1 MMILPSAQAARFM
14 LMAWTRAKD
23 VRYWLEWLGV
33 AAGMAIVPLFPR
45 SLCHILGRTC
55 GMLGYF
61 LDANGRRVAL
71 ANIEAAFGP
80 ALTESE
86 RRVVARQSYQT
97 FATTLIDLLWSSRL
111 TEQNYQRYIE
121 IEGLEPAEKEPDEER
136 FGIAISVHYANFEW
150 LTLVLG
156 FHGYS
161 ADIVAERSKN
171 PLLNPLM
178 HRVRT
183 GSGVGIVP
191 RERAIVR
198 LFKKLRQGRRV
209 AILVDLNVRPT
220 QPAVVINCFGME
232 TCVTL
237 AHAWLHQRTGKAILP
252 AHCEPLGGGRYRVVC
267 HPKVHSAEGVT
278 ATEIAQQCWDS
289 FEPLIRNNPGAWLW
303 MYKHWRFQPKDASRK
318 YPFYANTSPHFEKL
332 KKQLRQAELAEAP
345 GHNGPATIL

>member
-1 MMILPSAQAARFM
+1 
-14 LMAWTRAKD
+14 MALTGAKNI
-23 VRYWLEWLGV
+23 RHWLEWLGV

-45 SLCHILGRTC
+45 SLCYVLGQMC
-55 GMLGYF
+55 GMFGYLF
-61 LDANGRRVAL
+61 DVKGRRVAL

-80 ALTESE
+80 ALTGRE
-86 RRVVARQSYQT
+86 RRTVARQSYQT

-111 TEQNYQRYIE
+111 TRQNYKRYIE
-121 IEGLEPAEKEPDEER
+121 IQGLEPAEKETTEER

-178 HRVRT
+178 HRVRA

-191 RERAIVR
+191 RERAIIR
-198 LFKKLRQGRRV
+198 LFKKLRKGRRV

-220 QPAVVINCFGME
+220 QPAVIINCFGME

-237 AHAWLHQRTGKAILP
+237 AHAWLHQRTRGAILP
-252 AHCEPLGGGRYRVVC
+252 AHCEPLAGGRYRVIC
-267 HPKVHSAEGVT
+267 HPKIHASQDAT

-289 FEPLIRNNPGAWLW
+289 FEPYIRKNPGAWLW
-303 MYKHWRFQPKDASRK
+303 MYKHWRFQPKDAARK

-332 KKQLRQAELAEAP
+332 KKRLRQAELAEA
-345 GHNGPATIL
+345 ARR